1 MTVPHRANTL
11 DVRVKTITPRQPKS
25 FRNII
30 EEARQRIAE
39 GLDIDAQEAV
49 ESSNHQRSQAPRFNQ
64 GE

>member
-1 MTVPHRANTL
+1 MTVPNRANTL
-11 DVRVKTITPRQPKS
+11 DIRVKTITPRQTKS

-49 ESSNHQRSQAPRFNQ
+49 EGVHQRQGASRFK

>member
-1 MTVPHRANTL
+1 MIPHRTNTL
-11 DVRVKTITPRQPKS
+11 ATRVKTITPQQPKS

-49 ESSNHQRSQAPRFNQ
+49 EGNHQRSQAPRFNQ

>member
-1 MTVPHRANTL
+1 MIPHRSNTL
-11 DVRVKTITPRQPKS
+11 DVRIKRIEPRQPKS

-49 ESSNHQRSQAPRFNQ
+49 EGVHQRSQAPRTFK

>member
-1 MTVPHRANTL
+1 MIPHRANTL
-11 DVRVKTITPRQPKS
+11 DTRIKRIEPRQPKS
-25 FRNII
+25 FSNII

-49 ESSNHQRSQAPRFNQ
+49 EGNHQRSQATRFNQ

>member
-1 MTVPHRANTL
+1 MTVPIRTHTL
-11 DVRVKTITPRQPKS
+11 DTRIKRIEPRQPKS

-49 ESSNHQRSQAPRFNQ
+49 ENNHPRTGANRYR
-64 GE
+64 EE